1 MPILVLGLACLVP
14 SVALAHILPGTGHG
28 FHEGL
33 AHPFS
38 GLDHLLAMFAVG
50 LWAAAHRGRALW
62 LIPLTFVSVM
72 ALGGVMGLAGVQ
84 IPGADFGIALSA
96 LVLGSLI
103 ATMTQFKP
111 SWSMA
116 LVGAFAIFHG
126 YAHGHEMPASVTAIS
141 FSAGF
146 LFSTLLLLA
155 LGIGAGLYFQKQPRT
170 LRFAGLAIAGCSIF
184 FFVS

>member
-1 MPILVLGLACLVP
+1 MFPLVLGLVCLLP
-14 SVALAHILPGTGHG
+14 GVAMAHILPGTGHG
-28 FHEGL
+28 LREGL
-33 AHPFS
+33 LHPFS

-50 LWAAAHRGRALW
+50 LWAAGHRGRALW

-72 ALGGVMGLAGVQ
+72 ALGGAIGLAGMH
-84 IPGADFGIALSA
+84 IPGAEFGIALSA

-103 ATMTQFKP
+103 ATATRFKP

-126 YAHGHEMPASVTAIS
+126 YSHGHEMPASVSAIG

-146 LFSTLLLLA
+146 LLSTLVLHA
-155 LGIGAGLYFQKQPRT
+155 LGIGA
-170 LRFAGLAIAGCSIF
+170 
-184 FFVS
+184 